1 MKGSKGD
8 KKQTTNP
15 AEATTD
21 SGADWT
27 KFDLASK
34 EPAPVKVTKSNS
46 TQSNNAQKQNKPNN
60 VSAATCLPY

>member
-1 MKGSKGD
+1 MKGNKGD
-8 KKQTTNP
+8 KKQTTNA

-46 TQSNNAQKQNKPNN
+46 TQSNNA
-60 VSAATCLPY
+60 